1 MYRQCLASRVVCLWP
16 LDQVMEAL
24 VKGAERDDPERSTE
38 FRGHRRYFVG
48 KTTHT

>member
-1 MYRQCLASRVVCLWP
+1 
-16 LDQVMEAL
+16 MEAL

-38 FRGHRRYFVG
+38 FGGYFVG